1 LEWPLRIL
9 LVIGGFVVATPGGG
23 IMPLSQMQV
32 TLLGFA
38 ILVPTIAIA
47 LPLVRRQ
54 ALIPNRLRAP

>member
-1 LEWPLRIL
+1 MAAAHIACNRR
-9 LVIGGFVVATPGGG
+9 VRAGDAGGG